1 MVNKVVSEK
10 CRLAIR
16 ERRMK
21 MRRKKIY
28 IAVMVIAITLA
39 ACGNTSK
46 DVQNDTSGSVD
57 EKKIVINDKEDI
69 ISKNIEFNDPFV
81 NGTLTYKLN
90 GYSIYD
96 NLNEAG
102 LTEGDIMEPHNTF
115 YLQDIG
121 EQFQKVD
128 DYPNQDAALIDKF
141 SLIILDMTIKN
152 KDAVGLTKKNEFTV
166 SNIALRGGK
175 NVSQYNV
182 AYFSES
188 ASVDSEQP
196 LYYNLEQ
203 GDSKDVKIGYLILK
217 DDIENMVGVVS
228 DSDIQFM
235 IR

>member
-1 MVNKVVSEK
+1 
-10 CRLAIR
+10 
-16 ERRMK
+16 

-28 IAVMVIAITLA
+28 ITVMVLAITLA

-46 DVQNDTSGSVD
+46 DLQNDTSGSVD
-57 EKKIVINDKEDI
+57 ERKIVINDTEKI

-115 YLQDIG
+115 YSQEIG
-121 EQFQKVD
+121 EQFQKID
-128 DYPNQDAALIDKF
+128 DYMKQDGTLNEKF
-141 SLIILDMTIKN
+141 KLIILDMTIKN
-152 KDAVGLTKKNEFTV
+152 VNAVGMTKKNEFTV
-166 SNIALRGGK
+166 SNIALRGGE

-182 AYFSES
+182 AYFSER
-188 ASVDSEQP
+188 ASVNSEQP
-196 LYYNLEQ
+196 LHYSLEQ
-203 GDSKDVKIGYLILK
+203 GDSNDVKIGYLILK
-217 DDIENMVGVVS
+217 DDMENMVGVIS

>member
-1 MVNKVVSEK
+1 MMV
-10 CRLAIR
+10 
-16 ERRMK
+16 M
-21 MRRKKIY
+21 
-28 IAVMVIAITLA
+28 AITLA

-46 DVQNDTSGSVD
+46 DLQNDTSGFVD
-57 EKKIVINDKEDI
+57 ERKIVINDTEKI

-115 YLQDIG
+115 YLQEIG
-121 EQFQKVD
+121 EQFQKID
-128 DYPNQDAALIDKF
+128 DYMKQDGTLNEKF
-141 SLIILDMTIKN
+141 KLIILDMTIKN
-152 KDAVGLTKKNEFTV
+152 VNAVGMTKKNEFTV
-166 SNIALRGGK
+166 SNIALRGGE

-182 AYFSES
+182 AYFSER
-188 ASVDSEQP
+188 ASVNSEQP
-196 LYYNLEQ
+196 LHYSLEQ
-203 GDSKDVKIGYLILK
+203 GDSNDVKIGYLILK
-217 DDIENMVGVVS
+217 DDMENMVGVIS

>member
-1 MVNKVVSEK
+1 
-10 CRLAIR
+10 
-16 ERRMK
+16 

-28 IAVMVIAITLA
+28 ITVMVLAITLA

-46 DVQNDTSGSVD
+46 DLQNDTSGSVD
-57 EKKIVINDKEDI
+57 ERKIVINDTEKI

-115 YLQDIG
+115 YSQEIG
-121 EQFQKVD
+121 VQFQKID
-128 DYPNQDAALIDKF
+128 DYMKQDGTLNEKF
-141 SLIILDMTIKN
+141 KLIILDMTIKN
-152 KDAVGLTKKNEFTV
+152 VNAVGMTKKNEFTV
-166 SNIALRGGK
+166 SNIALRGGE

-182 AYFSES
+182 AYFSER
-188 ASVDSEQP
+188 ASVNSEQP
-196 LYYNLEQ
+196 QHNSLEQ
-203 GDSKDVKIGYLILK
+203 GDSNDVKIGYLILK
-217 DDIENMVGVVS
+217 DDMENMVGVIS